1 MSDTLSFL
9 KTIRSFSHPIYHFL
23 PHLSSPF
30 LYHFST
36 SFLTFFSTLPHF
48 FPNRPLD
55 PIRSA
60 KNANL
65 SASYVVN
72 NASTLGSLGNIRR
85 VSLSLISTSS
95 KSSEKDN
102 KNSKKESEKSFPS
115 LPVVG
120 SENGS
125 DKELLF
131 RPVISNN
138 NVSETFDALVM
149 LTATH
154 PIPTIFI
161 FEFYLF
167 YSIAL
172 HPSVSVLYFLF
183 HFSLSLH
190 YKMNNVSGNLSK
202 NIDYEWQPDRTK
214 NIFRRTKTRIRKCSE
229 YTYVFSFFRLSNISI
244 LLHLSLESSH
254 SRSLPL
260 LCYSVL
266 FCSMDSTL
274 LYSTLLYSSS
284 LIPAD
289 QTLLFLNPFFL
300 IRLTSVVFSCP
311 LVDISA
317 GTSSAFSFKGTIP
330 RYPNSLY
337 STCSSSMLFIEIFTQ
352 LRICYI
358 APTTHI
364 STSFFFYS
372 LF

>member
-60 KNANL
+60 KNANP

-138 NVSETFDALVM
+138 NVSETFDAFVM
-149 LTATH
+149 STATH

-167 YSIAL
+167 YYIAL

-183 HFSLSLH
+183 HFSISLH
-190 YKMNNVSGNLSK
+190 CKMNDVSGNLSK

-214 NIFRRTKTRIRKCSE
+214 NIFRSTKTRIRKRSE
-229 YTYVFSFFRLSNISI
+229 YTYVFSFPICQIFSFSSTSCWH
-244 LLHLSLESSH
+244 HLVLF
-254 SRSLPL
+254 LF
-260 LCYSVL
+260 CATL
-266 FCSMDSTL
+266 FCSVL
-274 LYSTLLYSSS
+274 
-284 LIPAD
+284 
-289 QTLLFLNPFFL
+289 
-300 IRLTSVVFSCP
+300 
-311 LVDISA
+311 
-317 GTSSAFSFKGTIP
+317 
-330 RYPNSLY
+330 
-337 STCSSSMLFIEIFTQ
+337 
-352 LRICYI
+352 
-358 APTTHI
+358 
-364 STSFFFYS
+364 
-372 LF
+372 